1 MGDYHVIYAL
11 IRGNM
16 IKYHTERLLIQFGK
30 ENLPFNA
37 IFTHSKDVRFL
48 RIFGYLLDINIAKT
62 S

>member
-37 IFTHSKDVRFL
+37 IFTHSKYV
-48 RIFGYLLDINIAKT
+48 IFGYLLDINIA
-62 S
+62 